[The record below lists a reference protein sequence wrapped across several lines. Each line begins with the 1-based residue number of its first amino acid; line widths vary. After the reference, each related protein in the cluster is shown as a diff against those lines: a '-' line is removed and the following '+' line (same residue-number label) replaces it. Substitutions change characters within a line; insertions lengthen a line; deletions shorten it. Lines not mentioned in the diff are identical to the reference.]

1 VIAASK
7 NEAPMPIRAIL
18 TDIEGTTSSIS
29 FVKDVLF
36 PYARRALPAFV
47 AVRSKEPG
55 VRRWLDAVATENGGM
70 CDDRMI
76 VEVLQGWIDED
87 RKHTAL
93 KALQGMIWADGYRS
107 ADFTAHIYPDA
118 APALIAWKEAGIPL
132 YVYSSGSIPAQRL
145 FFGHSDAGD
154 LTPLFSGWFD
164 TEIGGKRDPDSY
176 RRIAEAIGIAP
187 SEILFLSDV
196 VEELDAAREGGLA
209 TVLVDRRDDY
219 PQPRTGDATH
229 GHARVES
236 FADVALAD

>member
-1 VIAASK
+1 VIAAS
-7 NEAPMPIRAIL
+7 NDEQTMPIRAIL

-47 AVRSKEPG
+47 AARSSEPG

-118 APALIAWKEAGIPL
+118 APALTAWKEAGIPL

-176 RRIAEAIGIAP
+176 RKIAEAVGIAP
-187 SEILFLSDV
+187 SDILFLSDV
-196 VEELDAAREGGLA
+196 VEELDAARVAGLA

-229 GHARVES
+229 GHPRVES
-236 FADVALAD
+236 FADVALAV

>member
-1 VIAASK
+1 M
-7 NEAPMPIRAIL
+7 MPIRAIL

-47 AVRSKEPG
+47 AGRGHEPG
-55 VRRWLDAVATENGGM
+55 VRRWLDAVAAENGGM

-107 ADFTAHIYPDA
+107 ADFAAHIYPDA
-118 APALIAWKEAGIPL
+118 APALRGWKASGLPL
-132 YVYSSGSIPAQRL
+132 YVYSSGSVPAQRL

-154 LTPLFSGWFD
+154 LTTLFSGWFD
-164 TEIGGKRDPDSY
+164 TEIGGKRDAGSY
-176 RRIAEAIGIAP
+176 RRIAESISIVP

-196 VEELDAAREGGLA
+196 VEELDAAREAGLSTA
-209 TVLVDRRDDY
+209 LIDRRQDY
-219 PQPRTGDATH
+219 PQPRTGEATH

-236 FADVALAD
+236 FADITLPA